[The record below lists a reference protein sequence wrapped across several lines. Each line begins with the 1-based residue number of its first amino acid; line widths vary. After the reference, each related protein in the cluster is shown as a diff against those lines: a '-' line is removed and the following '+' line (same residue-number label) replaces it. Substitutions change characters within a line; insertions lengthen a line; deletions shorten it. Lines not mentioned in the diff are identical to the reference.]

1 MSGTDPVDAVV
12 MRGVTK
18 RFGPVVA
25 NEGIDL
31 RVRAGSVHAL
41 VGENGAGKSTLMK
54 VLAGVLRADAGE
66 VLVHGERLGGGGPR
80 EALRL
85 GVGMVHQHFMLVDAL
100 SVAENVVLGVEPL
113 RRGLFDAQAARR
125 AVEELGAEF
134 GLGLDAGARVGD
146 LSVSERQKVEILKV
160 LHRGARVLVLDE
172 PTAVL
177 VPREVAALFDMLR
190 ALVAEG
196 RTVIL
201 ITHKL
206 AEVMAVSEHVT
217 VMRRGRTV
225 ADFATAE
232 TNASEIAH
240 QMVGGADHA
249 GTTPA
254 PPPAG
259 DAPSAAGE
267 PALELRDVV
276 VLRDGARRLDG
287 LSLEVRPGEVLG
299 IAAVHG
305 NGQSELLEAVAG
317 LLPCASGSIRLG
329 GRDVTRMSVL
339 ARRQLGLAHVPED
352 RGDRGLVLDF
362 SVAESVAL
370 GRHRRFC
377 RPLRLDRTALR
388 TEAERLSERFDVR
401 PRDVSL
407 PVRALSGGN
416 QQKVLVAREL
426 ADRPRVLLAGQPT
439 RGVDFAAVAVIHEQL
454 RAARREGAAVLLVSA
469 DVAELLAL
477 CDRVAVLYRG
487 RVAAEFR
494 AAEATVEGL
503 GEHMAGLSGG
513 APLEGGA

>member
-1 MSGTDPVDAVV
+1 MSGIDPADAVV
-12 MRGVTK
+12 MRGVTR

-25 NEGIDL
+25 NDGADL
-31 RVRAGSVHAL
+31 LVRAGSIHAL

-54 VLAGVLRADAGE
+54 ILAGVQRPDAGE
-66 VLVHGERLGGGGPR
+66 ILVHGVRLRGGGPR

-100 SVAENVVLGVEPL
+100 SVAENVVLGVEPR
-113 RRGLFDAQAARR
+113 RRGLFDARAARK
-125 AVEELGAEF
+125 AVEALGNLF
-134 GLGLDAGARVGD
+134 GLGLDPGALVGD
-146 LSVSERQKVEILKV
+146 LSVSARQKVEILKV

-177 VPREVAALFDMLR
+177 VPREVDALFAMLR
-190 ALVAEG
+190 KLAAEG

-206 AEVMAVSEHVT
+206 AEVMAISSHVT

-232 TNASEIAH
+232 TNANALAH
-240 QMVGGADHA
+240 QMVGGPGLE
-249 GTTPA
+249 GTTATPA
-254 PPPAG
+254 AAEPP
-259 DAPSAAGE
+259 DAAAE

-276 VLRDGARRLDG
+276 VVRDGARRLDG
-287 LSLEVRPGEVLG
+287 LSLAVRPGEVLG
-299 IAAVHG
+299 IAAVAG
-305 NGQSELLEAVAG
+305 NGQSELLEAAAG
-317 LLPCASGSIRLG
+317 LLPCTAGSIWLD
-329 GRDVTRMSVL
+329 GRDVTRLSVN
-339 ARRQLGLAHVPED
+339 ARRQLGLAHIPEE

-377 RPLRLDRTALR
+377 RPLRFDRASLR
-388 TEAERLSERFDVR
+388 AEAELLAERFDVR
-401 PRDVSL
+401 PRDVRL

-439 RGVDFAAVAVIHEQL
+439 RGVDFAAVAVIHAQL
-454 RAARREGAAVLLVSA
+454 RAVRADGAAVLLVSA

-477 CDRVAVLYRG
+477 CDRIAVLYRG
-487 RVAAEFR
+487 RVAVELR

-503 GEHMAGLSGG
+503 GEHMAGLSVE
-513 APLEGGA
+513 AARESTA